1 MQWQNLTKLDP
12 GVLIPLST
20 PFTMQWFVKDVH
32 VQTAW
37 LGHGE
42 GFVWTE
48 GCQREIDIWSC
59 N

>member
-1 MQWQNLTKLDP
+1 MQWQNFTKLGP

-48 GCQREIDIWSC
+48 GC
-59 N
+59 